1 MYCNLFISII
11 LFKLS
16 YIDSSKDYFLSKV
29 FSLEV
34 KRFH

>member
-11 LFKLS
+11 LFKFG
-16 YIDSSKDYFLSKV
+16 ITDSSKDYFLSKV

-34 KRFH
+34 KKFN